1 MKDENSKDKVIQMKI
16 SEILY
21 KTFIFS
27 SKWNYALENKILPI
41 INQYNRKLGYEED
54 INKNIY
60 VLKILFFNFKII

>member
-41 INQYNRKLGYEED
+41 INQYICIKNTFFLILKLFD
-54 INKNIY
+54 FIY
-60 VLKILFFNFKII
+60 FKIEN